1 MVTPVEIRQGK
12 ILIVD
17 NLAAN
22 VRLLERTLT
31 GAGYSSV
38 TSTMNPFEVCDLHR
52 KNKYDAILLDLKMPG
67 MDGFEIIQGLKEI
80 EVDSYL
86 PVLVITAMHEHKLR
100 ALQAGARDFISMP
113 IDLVEVHARVYNM
126 LEVRLLHAE
135 ASNYAKSLECLALR
149 DPLTLLPNRRLL
161 LERTLLAIADARRN
175 NGSMAMMF
183 LDLDGFKQ
191 INDRWGHGA
200 GDALL
205 QMAAG
210 RLVAAV
216 RQQDTVARLG
226 GDEFVIT
233 LWPNIS
239 AADAAKLGMKLIATI
254 SESYN
259 IQGHMMGVT
268 VSAGVGMYPMHGED
282 MDTLLESADV
292 ALYEAKHAGKNQYR
306 VSERSSP

>member
-1 MVTPVEIRQGK
+1 MVTPAEIHQGK

-22 VRLLERTLT
+22 VRLLEQTLT
-31 GAGYSSV
+31 SAGFSSIA
-38 TSTMNPFEVCDLHR
+38 STMNPFEVCDLHR
-52 KNKYDAILLDLKMPG
+52 KNKYDVILLDLHMPG

-86 PVLVITAMHEHKLR
+86 PVLVITAMHEHRLR
-100 ALQAGARDFISMP
+100 ALQAGAKDFIGMP
-113 IDLVEVHARVYNM
+113 IDLVEVQARVYNM
-126 LEVRLLHAE
+126 LEVRLLHTE
-135 ASNYAKSLECLALR
+135 TFNYAKSLECLALR
-149 DPLTLLPNRRLL
+149 DPLTLLANRRLL
-161 LERTLLAIADARRN
+161 SERTLLAIADARRN
-175 NGSMAMMF
+175 KGSMAMMF
-183 LDLDGFKQ
+183 LDLDAFKQ
-191 INDRWGHGA
+191 INDTWGHDT

-210 RLVAAV
+210 RLEAAV

-239 AADAAKLGMKLIATI
+239 AADAAKLGMKLIAAM
-254 SESYN
+254 SEPYN
-259 IQGHMMGVT
+259 IQGHMLSVT
-268 VSAGVGMYPMHGED
+268 VSAGVGMYPTHGED
-282 MDTLLESADV
+282 MDTLLKSADV

-306 VSERSSP
+306 VSEHSSP